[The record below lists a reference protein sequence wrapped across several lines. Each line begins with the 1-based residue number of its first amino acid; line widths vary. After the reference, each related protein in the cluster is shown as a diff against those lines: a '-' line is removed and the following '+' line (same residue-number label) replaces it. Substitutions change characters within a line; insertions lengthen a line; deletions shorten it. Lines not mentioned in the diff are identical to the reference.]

1 MPELQLDSIDWNI
14 LGLLQAD
21 ARISN
26 VELAKAV
33 GLSPSPCLNRVRA
46 LEEAG
51 YISRYVTLLDA
62 LRVGLKVSV
71 FIQVTLERQIESAL
85 ERFENAIRSRPEV
98 MECYL
103 MTGDA
108 DYLIRVVVADIQL
121 LEEFILKFLTKL
133 PGVGNIKSS
142 FALKQVKYQ
151 TALPLPL
158 TAGKRD
164 EGRVWSPKAVPPNI
178 PPGNECYVPAA
189 LTGSRG
195 PRLPCC
201 TTEKKR
207 VTDDSHGGYGP
218 PASGRASARE
228 RRRR

>member
-1 MPELQLDSIDWNI
+1 MPDLQLDSIDWKI
-14 LGLLQAD
+14 LGLLQGD

-26 VELAKAV
+26 VELAKAI

-108 DYLIRVVVADIQL
+108 DYLIRVVVADIQV

-151 TALPLPL
+151 TALPLPVV
-158 TAGKRD
+158 AGAPTVGAKLKR
-164 EGRVWSPKAVPPNI
+164 
-178 PPGNECYVPAA
+178 
-189 LTGSRG
+189 
-195 PRLPCC
+195 
-201 TTEKKR
+201 KR
-207 VTDDSHGGYGP
+207 
-218 PASGRASARE
+218 
-228 RRRR
+228 

>member
-1 MPELQLDSIDWNI
+1 MPELQLDSIDWKI

-21 ARISN
+21 ARMSN
-26 VELAKAV
+26 VELAKAI
-33 GLSPSPCLNRVRA
+33 GLSPSPCLSRVRS

-108 DYLIRVVVADIQL
+108 DYLIRVVVADIQV

-151 TALPLPL
+151 TALPLPVA
-158 TAGKRD
+158 AGAQKTSAKR
-164 EGRVWSPKAVPPNI
+164 KA
-178 PPGNECYVPAA
+178 
-189 LTGSRG
+189 
-195 PRLPCC
+195 
-201 TTEKKR
+201 KR
-207 VTDDSHGGYGP
+207 
-218 PASGRASARE
+218 
-228 RRRR
+228 